1 MDYIISSYRYLK
13 RKGIRTLLT
22 ISSISIGVASALLI
36 NVISTAGTIAINNE
50 LDSFGINGISLSGV
64 KKNGTSVVENKDL
77 DIIRQLPEVEN
88 AMPVITVMGHLSTG
102 GENLNAMIW
111 GIDSGSDQVISLE
124 TKYGREISRTD
135 VIAKSNVCLID
146 SETARSIY
154 KRDNCVG
161 STITLN
167 INGITDN
174 YEVIGIASPDSGLLQ
189 KVAGEYIP
197 IFIYLPYTT
206 VQQVIGT
213 KLLSQIAVKVAD
225 DGTGDIDLIADRIA
239 DAINI
244 TKPQGETVKAEN
256 LVKQRGKL
264 SNTLS
269 IITVVLTVISSIS
282 LIVAGL
288 GIMTVMLVSVTE
300 RTREIGIKKA
310 IGAKRSNI
318 RMEFLI
324 ESVIIS
330 IIGSLFGMLIC
341 FIISAIAS
349 AVIGFRFEISVSH
362 AVATIVIAIA
372 CGIIF
377 GVYPANSA
385 AKLSPVEALRRE

>member
-13 RKGIRTLLT
+13 RKGLRTLLT

-36 NVISTAGTIAINNE
+36 NVISSAGTIAINKE
-50 LDSFGINGISLSGV
+50 LDSFGINGIALSGV
-64 KKNGTSVVENKDL
+64 RKNGTSVVENKDL
-77 DIIRQLPEVEN
+77 DIVRQLPEVES
-88 AMPVITVMGHLSTG
+88 AMPVITIMGYLSTG
-102 GENLNAMIW
+102 AENLNAIIC
-111 GIDSGSDQVISLE
+111 GIDGGSDQVISLE
-124 TKYGREISRTD
+124 TKYGRGISRGD
-135 VIAKSNVCLID
+135 VIAKSNVCIID
-146 SETARSIY
+146 TETARSIY

-174 YEVIGIASPDSGLLQ
+174 YEVIGVTSPDSGLLQ
-189 KVAGEYIP
+189 RVAGEYIP
-197 IFIYLPYTT
+197 VFIYLPYTT
-206 VQQVIGT
+206 LQQVVGT
-213 KLLSQIAVKVAD
+213 KLLSQIAVKICDAK
-225 DGTGDIDLIADRIA
+225 TKDIDLIANRIA
-239 DAINI
+239 NAVNI
-244 TKPQGETVKAEN
+244 TKPEGERVKAEN

-264 SNTLS
+264 SNTLK
-269 IITVVLTVISSIS
+269 IVTLVLTVIGSIS

-310 IGAKRSNI
+310 IGAKPSHI
-318 RMEFLI
+318 RREFLV

-330 IIGSLFGMLIC
+330 ITGSIFGMLIC
-341 FIISAIAS
+341 FIIAAIAS
-349 AVIGFRFEISVSH
+349 AVIGFPFKVSLLL
-362 AVATIVIAIA
+362 AVATIVIAVA

-377 GVYPANSA
+377 GVYPANAA